1 MAFRL
6 ALVTSALLVL
16 LGSGLNPVAALQNTQ
31 RAADIELPPISWL
44 CPMNGMVMADGSV
57 HEHVYDDKAGS
68 CPICKMA
75 LTSAR
80 LDSIWTCP
88 VHSVIAE
95 REGGLC
101 PIGKRELVQVIVSVA
116 WTCAANPEIEQITPG
131 QCPDGS
137 AMTVKY
143 TQRPHGNHNPQHG
156 GQFFMAPDNWT
167 HLEGTFPEE
176 RTVRIY
182 LYDDYTKSLPRE
194 KFTPVQGRII
204 TKTTVGSATREHSFP
219 LAPARNGQYLEA
231 RVDTGTLP
239 ASMIA
244 KIRLKPDGPEHHF
257 DFTFTEFTKEPA
269 TPAAAIAKAP
279 TPAASTAAR
288 TAPAAAGG
296 TAAASAR
303 TPPPAPPTVTNDPS
317 AAPSPQAPA
326 TAVRQPPVAPP
337 AAAGPSTTQ
346 TPTSI
351 NDMVNPALVEVAIPA
366 TVEEIVTQITTRSRD
381 IGELITAGRFADV
394 WLPAFEAK
402 DLTLALNGHSAE
414 MPTYRRRLLE
424 PALKR
429 LLRAAWMLDAFGD
442 LGNREQVTAAYG
454 DFTSAVSA
462 IQSLMQGAR
471 QP

>member
-1 MAFRL
+1 MPLTDTAIRAAKPQANSSLFARGCMASRL

-44 CPMNGMVMADGSV
+44 CPMNGIVMPDGSI
-57 HEHVYDDKAGS
+57 HEDVYHDEPGN
-68 CPICKMA
+68 CPICRMA

-101 PIGKRELVQVIVSVA
+101 PIDKRELVQVIVAVS
-116 WTCAANPEIEQITPG
+116 WTCAANPEIDQITPG
-131 QCPDGS
+131 KCPDGS
-137 AMTVKY
+137 AMAVKY
-143 TQRPHGNHNPQHG
+143 TPRPHGNHNPQHG

-167 HLEGTFPEE
+167 HLEGTFPQE

-182 LYDDYTKSLPRE
+182 LYDDYTKPLPRE
-194 KFTPVQGRII
+194 KFTPVQGWII
-204 TKTTVGSATREHSFP
+204 TKTTVGGATREYSFP
-219 LAPARNGQYLEA
+219 LVPARNGQYLEA
-231 RVDTGTLP
+231 RVGARTLP
-239 ASMIA
+239 ASIVA

-257 DFTFTEFTKEPA
+257 DFTFTEFTKEP
-269 TPAAAIAKAP
+269 
-279 TPAASTAAR
+279 
-288 TAPAAAGG
+288 
-296 TAAASAR
+296 
-303 TPPPAPPTVTNDPS
+303 PPAPPTVTNDAS
-317 AAPSPQAPA
+317 AEPSPQAPA
-326 TAVRQPPVAPP
+326 TAVLQPPVAPP
-337 AAAGPSTTQ
+337 AAAGPSAMQ
-346 TPTSI
+346 IPTSI

-366 TVEEIVTQITTRSRD
+366 TVEEIVTQITTRRQE
-381 IGELITAGRFADV
+381 IGELVAAGRFADV

-402 DLTLALNGHSAE
+402 DLALAMNAHGAE

-424 PALKR
+424 PALKQ

-454 DFTSAVSA
+454 DFVSAVSA